1 MDTAEIRRRFIS
13 HFENNQTVGP
23 HLPVPSAS
31 LLLDD
36 PNLLFV
42 NAGMVPFKPYFL
54 GHETPP
60 QPRATSVQ
68 KCVRTPDIEDVGKT
82 TRHGTFFEM
91 CGNFSFGD
99 YFKEGAI
106 ELAWDLVTKSRADG
120 GWGLEEDR
128 LWPSILQGDD
138 EALHLWM
145 KITGLP
151 SERIVKLGPKENY
164 WSMGVPGPGGP
175 CSEILYD
182 RGSDYGPDG
191 EFATTTRVSMP
202 EKLEDRYLEIWNLVF
217 MQDELSAV
225 RSKEDFD
232 IAGPLPKKNIDT
244 GMGLERV
251 AFLLQDKQNMYE
263 IDVMFPVIEKAQ
275 ELTGRR
281 YGANHEDD
289 VRFRVVAD
297 HIRSS
302 MMLIADGVTPGNEA
316 RGYVLRRLLRRAV
329 RSVRLLGYEDPAL
342 PELFPVSRDKM
353 GETYD
358 SLHTDWERIST
369 VAYAEEHAFRQT
381 LRAGTSIFDMMRSTV
396 TAQGSTELPA
406 ADAFAL
412 HDTYGFPID
421 LTLEMAAEQGLS
433 VDEPGF
439 RRLMDEQRQRAKD
452 DAKSKKGQHR
462 DASAYRAVAD
472 EIGRP
477 VEFTGYSE
485 VVSEG
490 SVRGIIVSRGEA
502 GGIASSA
509 REGDEIELVLDRTPF
524 YAEGG
529 GQLADQGVIE
539 LDNGARLE
547 VRDVQSPITGLVVH
561 KAKVLSGEV
570 SVGAGAH
577 AMVDVERRKAIS
589 RSHTATHMVHK
600 AFREALGDTATQAGS
615 ENSPGR
621 FRFDFSAIGAVPDS
635 VMSDVEA
642 KVNDL
647 VVADLAVRAEIMS
660 QADAVKSGAMALFGE
675 KYGDRVRVVSV
686 GDWARELCGGT
697 HMESSG
703 QLGVVK
709 LLGESSIGSG
719 VRRVEALV
727 GGDAY
732 RFLARE
738 HLLVAQLSEALKVR
752 PEQLPERVND
762 IVEKL
767 RAAEKEIE
775 KVRVG
780 QLLAGG
786 GQLAAG
792 ARNVAGVNL
801 VAHRADGA
809 GGGDVRTLALDVRG
823 RLVPGEPGAVV
834 IIGAADGKVSAV
846 AAVNDEGR
854 ARGLSANELIRA
866 IGPLLGGKGGGKDD
880 LAQGGGTDTSRIDEA
895 IAMVEAE
902 VARQAAP

>member
-1 MDTAEIRRRFIS
+1 MDTAEIRRRFVA
-13 HFENNQTVGP
+13 HFEHNTTVGA
-23 HLPVPSAS
+23 HTPVPSAS

-54 GHETPP
+54 GQETPP
-60 QPRATSVQ
+60 YPRATSVQ

-106 ELAWDLVTKSRADG
+106 ELAWDLVTKAQRDG
-120 GWGLEEDR
+120 GWGLEESKLYPSVYEDDPEAVA
-128 LWPSILQGDD
+128 LWKQV
-138 EALHLWM
+138 
-145 KITGLP
+145 TGLP
-151 SERIVKLGPKENY
+151 DDRIIRLGKRENY

-182 RGSDYGPDG
+182 RGPDYGPDDDFG
-191 EFATTTRVSMP
+191 P
-202 EKLEDRYLEIWNLVF
+202 KGEDRYLEIWNLVF

-225 RSKEDFD
+225 RSKDDFD
-232 IAGPLPKKNIDT
+232 IRGSLPKKNIDT

-251 AFLLQDKQNMYE
+251 AFLLQGKANMYE
-263 IDVMFPVIEKAQ
+263 IDVMFPVIEKAE

-281 YGANHEDD
+281 YGAGGQQGHEDD

-302 MMLIADGVTPGNEA
+302 LMLIGDGVTPGNEA

-329 RSVRLLGYEDPAL
+329 RSMRLLGYEDPAL
-342 PELFPVSRDKM
+342 PELLPVSRDKM
-353 GETYD
+353 GETYTA
-358 SLHTDWERIST
+358 LHRDWERISA

-381 LRAGTSIFDMMRSTV
+381 LRAGTTIFDQA
-396 TAQGSTELPA
+396 TADLKKAGGSQLSG
-406 ADAFAL
+406 DKAFAL

-421 LTLEMAAEQGLS
+421 LTLEMAAEQGLA
-433 VDEPGF
+433 VDEVGF
-439 RRLMDEQRQRAKD
+439 RRLMNEQRQRAKD
-452 DAKSKKGQHR
+452 DAKAKKGQHR
-462 DASAYRAVAD
+462 DASAYRQVAD
-472 EIGRP
+472 SLGRP
-477 VEFTGYSE
+477 VEFTGYD
-485 VVSEG
+485 VVTDEA
-490 SVRGIIVSRGEA
+490 SVRGLVSA
-502 GGIASSA
+502 GGVVASA
-509 REGDEIELVLDRTPF
+509 GPGDEVEVVLDRTPF

-539 LDNGARLE
+539 LENGARLE
-547 VRDVQSPITGLVVH
+547 VRDVQSPVTGLIVH
-561 KAKVLSGEV
+561 HATVLSGEV
-570 SVGAGAH
+570 ATGLGAH
-577 AMVDVERRKAIS
+577 ALVDVERRRSIS

-600 AFREALGDTATQAGS
+600 AFREALGETATQAGS

-621 FRFDFSAIGAVPDS
+621 FRFDFSAVGAVPGS
-635 VMSDVEA
+635 VMADVEA
-642 KVNDL
+642 RVND
-647 VVADLAVRAEIMS
+647 VVLDDLAVHAEVMS
-660 QADAVKSGAMALFGE
+660 QADAVRSGAMALFGE

-686 GDWARELCGGT
+686 GEWARELCGGT
-697 HMESSG
+697 HAGSSG
-703 QLGVVK
+703 KLGVIK

-727 GGDAY
+727 GSDAY

-738 HLLVAQLSEALKVR
+738 HVLVAQLSEALKVR

-762 IVEKL
+762 LVEKL
-767 RAAEKEIE
+767 RTAEKEIE

-780 QLLAGG
+780 QLLAAAGE
-786 GQLAAG
+786 LAAG
-792 ARNVAGVNL
+792 AARVGPVNV

-823 RLVPGEPGAVV
+823 RLPQGEPGVVVV
-834 IIGAADGKVSAV
+834 IGASDGKVAVV
-846 AAVNDEGR
+846 AALNDEAR
-854 ARGLSANELIRA
+854 ARGLSASELVRA
-866 IGPLLGGKGGGKDD
+866 VGPLVGGKGGGKDD
-880 LAQGGGTDTSRIDEA
+880 VAQGGGTDPSRIDEA
-895 IAMVEAE
+895 IALVRTE
-902 VARQAAP
+902 VGRVAAG

>member
-1 MDTAEIRRRFIS
+1 MDTAEIRRRFVA
-13 HFENNQTVGP
+13 HFEHNTAVGA
-23 HLPVPSAS
+23 HTPVPSAS

-54 GHETPP
+54 GQETPP
-60 QPRATSVQ
+60 YPRATSVQ

-106 ELAWDLVTKSRADG
+106 ELAWDLVTKPLADG
-120 GWGLEEDR
+120 GWGLEESKLYPSVYEDDPEAVA
-128 LWPSILQGDD
+128 LWR
-138 EALHLWM
+138 
-145 KITGLP
+145 KVTGLP
-151 SERIVKLGPKENY
+151 EDRIIRLGKRENY

-182 RGSDYGPDG
+182 RGPDYGPDG
-191 EFATTTRVSMP
+191 DFGP
-202 EKLEDRYLEIWNLVF
+202 KGEDRYLEIWNLVF

-232 IAGPLPKKNIDT
+232 IAGSLPKKNIDT

-251 AFLLQDKQNMYE
+251 AFLLQGKANMYE

-281 YGANHEDD
+281 YGADHEDD

-302 MMLIADGVTPGNEA
+302 MMLIGDGVTPGNEA

-329 RSVRLLGYEDPAL
+329 RSMRLLGFEDPAL

-353 GETYD
+353 GETYT
-358 SLHTDWERIST
+358 SLHQDWERIST

-381 LRAGTSIFDMMRSTV
+381 LRAGTTIFDQA
-396 TAQGSTELPA
+396 TAELKKAGGSQLSG
-406 ADAFAL
+406 DKAFAL

-421 LTLEMAAEQGLS
+421 LTLEMAAEQGLA
-433 VDEPGF
+433 VDEVGF
-439 RRLMDEQRQRAKD
+439 RRLMNEQRQRAKD
-452 DAKSKKGQHR
+452 DAKAKKGQHR
-462 DASAYRAVAD
+462 DASAYRQVAD
-472 EIGRP
+472 SMGRA
-477 VEFTGYSE
+477 VEFTGYD
-485 VVSEG
+485 VVTDEA
-490 SVRGIIVSRGEA
+490 SVRGLVAA
-502 GGIASSA
+502 GGVVASA
-509 REGDEIELVLDRTPF
+509 GPGDEVEVVLDRTPF

-539 LDNGARLE
+539 LENGARLE
-547 VRDVQSPITGLVVH
+547 VRDVQSPVTGLIVH
-561 KAKVLSGEV
+561 HATVLSGEV
-570 SVGAGAH
+570 TAGLGAH
-577 AMVDVERRKAIS
+577 AVVDVERRRAIS
-589 RSHTATHMVHK
+589 RAHTATHMVHK
-600 AFREALGDTATQAGS
+600 AFREALGETATQAGS
-615 ENSPGR
+615 ENAPGR
-621 FRFDFSAIGAVPDS
+621 FRFDFSAVGAVPES

-642 KVNDL
+642 RVND
-647 VVADLAVRAEIMS
+647 VVLDDLAVHAEVMS
-660 QADAVKSGAMALFGE
+660 QAEAVKSGAMALFGE

-697 HMESSG
+697 HAGSSG
-703 QLGVVK
+703 KLGVIK

-727 GGDAY
+727 GSDAY

-738 HLLVAQLSEALKVR
+738 HVLVSQLSDTLKVR

-762 IVEKL
+762 LVEKL
-767 RAAEKEIE
+767 RTAEKEIE
-775 KVRVG
+775 KVRVA
-780 QLLAGG
+780 QLLAAAGE
-786 GQLAAG
+786 LAAG
-792 ARNVAGVNL
+792 AAKVGPVNL

-823 RLVPGEPGAVV
+823 RLPQGEPGVVV
-834 IIGAADGKVSAV
+834 IVGAADGKVAVV
-846 AAVNDEGR
+846 AALNDEAR
-854 ARGLSANELIRA
+854 ARGLSANELVRA
-866 IGPLLGGKGGGKDD
+866 VGPLVGGKGGGKDD
-880 LAQGGGTDTSRIDEA
+880 VAQGGGTDTSRIDEA
-895 IAMVEAE
+895 IALVTTE
-902 VARQAAP
+902 VGRVAAG